1 MAIKNIGELGLD
13 EITEDYLMAEC
24 EDMGAELGVDTHQ
37 GSVYMDAC
45 SGHIIRTAKFFNDL
59 ATVNEILSI
68 LTCTGDVLTEKM
80 MERGMERN
88 PPADTA
94 ATYYVEYVG
103 AEPQVGDLMSC
114 DDHFFTTQKLNDRWV
129 IVSEETGTDM
139 NTLVPGLPVI
149 PDQDVDNL
157 ISATLKELAV
167 PAVDMEEDDS
177 ARSRYID
184 KLSGPAEN
192 GNKVQ
197 IRSWCEEIQG
207 VGRTRTVPLWNGDCT
222 VLGIIISTEGT
233 EPAESV
239 VKLVQDTIDPGAQGF
254 GEGKATFGCF
264 FTAVA
269 AKKQEISIKLDVTKK
284 AESTYTSIQASVSN
298 AVKAYLKELA
308 LNSTQDEIIIRYNN
322 VGALISNISDIV
334 DFDNLLVNGG
344 KGNITCDI
352 YHVPV
357 IGEVEVNGNL

>member
-1 MAIKNIGELGLD
+1 
-13 EITEDYLMAEC
+13 MAEC

-59 ATVNEILSI
+59 RTVNEILSI

-80 MERGMERN
+80 MERGLERN

-184 KLSGPAEN
+184 KLSGRGVKKFRAW
-192 GNKVQ
+192 GVQ
-197 IRSWCEEIQG
+197 EPFHCGMEIVQFSELSFPQRERSRQKAWLSWCRI
-207 VGRTRTVPLWNGDCT
+207 PL
-222 VLGIIISTEGT
+222 I
-233 EPAESV
+233 PAHRASEKGKRHSDVSSLRLQQRNRKSV
-239 VKLVQDTIDPGAQGF
+239 
-254 GEGKATFGCF
+254 
-264 FTAVA
+264 
-269 AKKQEISIKLDVTKK
+269 
-284 AESTYTSIQASVSN
+284 
-298 AVKAYLKELA
+298 
-308 LNSTQDEIIIRYNN
+308 
-322 VGALISNISDIV
+322 
-334 DFDNLLVNGG
+334 
-344 KGNITCDI
+344 
-352 YHVPV
+352 
-357 IGEVEVNGNL
+357 

>member
-24 EDMGAELGVDTHQ
+24 EDMGAELGVDTNQ
-37 GSVYMDAC
+37 GSIYRDA
-45 SGHIIRTAKFFNDL
+45 SDGHIIRVAKFFNDL

-68 LTCTGDVLTEKM
+68 TTCTGDVLTEKM
-80 MERGMERN
+80 MERGMARN

-94 ATYYVEYVG
+94 ATYYVEFVG

-114 DDHFFTTQKLNDRWV
+114 DDHFFTAQKLENRWV

-157 ISATLKELAV
+157 ISATLKEIAI

-207 VGRTRTVPLWNGDCT
+207 VGRTRIVPLWNGDCT

-284 AESTYTSIQASVSN
+284 AESTYNSIQTSVSN

-322 VGALISNISDIV
+322 IGALISNISDIV

-344 KGNITCDI
+344 KGNVTCDI

-357 IGEVEVNGNL
+357 IGEVEVNGSL

>member
-59 ATVNEILSI
+59 RTVNEILSI
-68 LTCTGDVLTEKM
+68 LTCTGDVLTEKL
-80 MERGMERN
+80 MERGLERN

-207 VGRTRTVPLWNGDCT
+207 VGAYKNRSTVEWRLYRFSELSFPQRERSRQKAWLSWCRIPL
-222 VLGIIISTEGT
+222 I
-233 EPAESV
+233 PAHRASEKGKRHSDVSSLRLQQRNRKSV
-239 VKLVQDTIDPGAQGF
+239 
-254 GEGKATFGCF
+254 
-264 FTAVA
+264 
-269 AKKQEISIKLDVTKK
+269 
-284 AESTYTSIQASVSN
+284 
-298 AVKAYLKELA
+298 
-308 LNSTQDEIIIRYNN
+308 
-322 VGALISNISDIV
+322 
-334 DFDNLLVNGG
+334 
-344 KGNITCDI
+344 
-352 YHVPV
+352 
-357 IGEVEVNGNL
+357 

>member
-94 ATYYVEYVG
+94 AIYYVEYVG

-114 DDHFFTTQKLNDRWV
+114 DDHFFTTQKLNGRWV

-334 DFDNLLVNGG
+334 DFGNLLVNGG